1 MSHFYF
7 KILTLNKNVYFAG
20 LSIVTLWSTWNG
32 IYLNGRL
39 IIYLLTILFTQK
51 NFAEYQLSASYSPK
65 YWSFRAKRFTLLGIE
80 APWK

>member
-20 LSIVTLWSTWNG
+20 LKIVTLWSTWNG

-51 NFAEYQLSASYSPK
+51 IFAEYQLSASYYPK
-65 YWSFRAKRFTLLGIE
+65 YWGFNAKRFTLLGIE
-80 APWK
+80 ARWK